1 MEIRESYNL
10 KESNTFG
17 IKATA
22 QYYAEYA
29 NVSELRQVLAWRKEN
44 CPYAPL
50 LPIGEGSNLLFTTPT
65 YRGLVIKAAKQ
76 SAENV
81 MIADGGRVT
90 VWGGVKMDEFIAWSI
105 RHNLYGLENLS
116 HIPGTVGASAVQ
128 NIGAYGTEVSQYI
141 DSVRAIDV
149 ETLKERTFDKEECA
163 YAYRDSHF
171 KHHRHWIVTSVTYM
185 LSPTFTPNLK
195 YGNIASLIANQE
207 PTAQEVREAVIAAR
221 ESKLPDPKVQGN
233 AGSFFMNPIVGIQ
246 EYNSLASE
254 YGFVPHYPAP
264 GSGQTKLSAAWLIE
278 QAGWK
283 GRALGNAAVS
293 EKHSLILVNTG
304 RAKGR
309 DVVMLCKAIQN
320 DVRNQFG
327 IDLIPEVNFL

>member
-1 MEIRESYNL
+1 MEIQQDYNL
-10 KESNTFG
+10 KESNTFN
-17 IKATA
+17 IQATA

-29 NVSELRQVLAWRKEN
+29 NVSELRQVLAWHKEN

-65 YRGLVIKAAKQ
+65 YKGLVIKATKQ

-81 MIADGGRVT
+81 MISDGGRVT
-90 VWGGVKMDEFIAWSI
+90 VWGGVKMDDFIAWSI
-105 RHNLYGLENLS
+105 GHNLYGLENLS

-128 NIGAYGTEVSQYI
+128 NIGAYGTEVCQYI
-141 DSVRAIDV
+141 DSVMAINV
-149 ETLKERTFDKEECA
+149 ETLEEKKFEHDECA

-171 KHHRHWIVTSVTYM
+171 KHHRHWIVTSVIYK

-195 YGNIASLIANQE
+195 YGNIASLITNQE

-221 ESKLPDPKVQGN
+221 QSKLPDPKEQGN
-233 AGSFFMNPIVGIQ
+233 AGSFFMNPIVGKQ
-246 EYNSLASE
+246 DYNKLAGE

-264 GSGQTKLSAAWLIE
+264 SNGQTKLSAAWLIE
-278 QAGWK
+278 KAGWK

-304 RAKGR
+304 KAKGR
-309 DVVMLCKAIQN
+309 DIVMLCKAIQD
-320 DVRNQFG
+320 DVRKQFG
-327 IDLIPEVNFL
+327 IELKPEVNFL